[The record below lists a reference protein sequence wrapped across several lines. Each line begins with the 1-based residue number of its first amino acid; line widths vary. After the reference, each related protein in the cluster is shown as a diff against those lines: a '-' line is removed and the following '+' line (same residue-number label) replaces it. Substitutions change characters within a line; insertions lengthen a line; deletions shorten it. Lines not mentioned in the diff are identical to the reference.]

1 MNMNKN
7 MNKNIKTFD
16 QYLSERYREE
26 QQFPDD
32 FFDFDD
38 IGDSK
43 TTQMMVLLTKT
54 VQTDSPDTTGWS
66 VHDSL
71 MKEMM
76 KAIEDMD
83 GFLFAGDGFNR
94 EENGDGG
101 FTIVANIRLLYNVPA
116 DGEDVDLNAVFSG
129 MPTDVDVAISEV
141 RE

>member
-1 MNMNKN
+1 MS
-7 MNKNIKTFD
+7 KNIKTFD
-16 QYLSERYREE
+16 QYLSERFQEE
-26 QQFPDD
+26 QNLPDD
-32 FFDFDD
+32 FFDFDV

-43 TTQMMVLLTKT
+43 ATQMQVTLTKT
-54 VQTDSPDTTGWS
+54 VQTDSPKTTGWS

-76 KAIEDMD
+76 KAIEGVD

-101 FTIVANIRLLYNVPA
+101 FTIVANIKLLYNVPA
-116 DGEDVDLNAVFSG
+116 DDEDIDMNAVFSR
-129 MPTDVDVAISEV
+129 MPADVDVAISAS

>member
-1 MNMNKN
+1 
-7 MNKNIKTFD
+7 MNKNIKTFN

-26 QQFPDD
+26 KQFPDD
-32 FFDFDD
+32 FFGI
-38 IGDSK
+38 IGDSRA
-43 TTQMMVLLTKT
+43 TQMMVSLTKT
-54 VQTDSPDTTGWS
+54 VQTDSPETTGWS

-76 KAIEDMD
+76 KTIEGVD

-101 FTIVANIRLLYNVPA
+101 FTIVANIKLLYNVPA

-129 MPTDVDVAISEV
+129 MSEDVDVAISEV
-141 RE
+141 KEKN

>member
-1 MNMNKN
+1 MS
-7 MNKNIKTFD
+7 KNIKTFD
-16 QYLSERYREE
+16 QYLSERFQEE
-26 QQFPDD
+26 QNLPDD
-32 FFDFDD
+32 FFDFDV

-43 TTQMMVLLTKT
+43 ATQMQVTLTKT
-54 VQTDSPDTTGWS
+54 VQTDSPKTTGWS

-76 KAIEDMD
+76 KAIEGVD

-101 FTIVANIRLLYNVPA
+101 FTIVANIKLLYNVPA
-116 DGEDVDLNAVFSG
+116 DDEDIDMNAVFSR
-129 MPTDVDVAISEV
+129 MPADVDVAISES

>member
-1 MNMNKN
+1 MN

-26 QQFPDD
+26 KQFPDD
-32 FFDFDD
+32 FFGV

-43 TTQMMVLLTKT
+43 AAQMLVSLTKT
-54 VQTDSPDTTGWS
+54 VHTDSPDTTGWS

-76 KAIEDMD
+76 KAIEGVD

-94 EENGDGG
+94 EEDGKG
-101 FTIVANIRLLYNVPA
+101 TFTIVANIKLLYNVPA
-116 DGEDVDLNAVFSG
+116 DDDDVDLNAVFSG
-129 MPTDVDVAISEV
+129 MSADVDVAISEV
-141 RE
+141 GAEN